1 MFKITK
7 YNNLDDDKIT
17 IKNKISIGEN
27 ASNIFLRYNKKEFV
41 IQGPI
46 MIAPFGVSQFGQ
58 NKYID
63 LSFVNIE
70 NDESIKKFHDAVS
83 LINQFVLKHMR
94 YKEKYYK
101 KDFVNS
107 IKKSDGIYPK
117 RIRLSLDKAC
127 KVYNNYKQEID
138 IKQIKSRALLKT
150 LINISHVWMNN
161 GKFGIFWNILQ
172 IKHYGK
178 LVLTEYEFIEDE
190 NPQILKIPVINETVI
205 PRNSIPLPPPL
216 PQVKQDL
223 MKEKYIKYFKM
234 LEMGV
239 NSDAVKQ
246 KLVMDGHDP
255 NIIDNPSCDTVC
267 PKKNNKETTSLPS
280 IKDKVNLLSELKS
293 GIKLKN
299 VIRILK
305 PKSKINLK
313 KKSENLTVPSLWE
326 VRNCLNNLKK
336 TNINLLK

>member
-1 MFKITK
+1 MFKVIK

-17 IKNKISIGEN
+17 LKKKISIGDN
-27 ASNIFLRYNKKEFV
+27 AYNIFLRYNNKEFV
-41 IQGPI
+41 IQAPI
-46 MIAPFGVSQFGQ
+46 MIAPFGISQFGQ

-63 LSFVNIE
+63 LSFVNID
-70 NDESIKKFHDAVS
+70 NDESIKTFYDSVCV
-83 LINQFVLKHMR
+83 INQFILKHMR

-107 IKKSDGIYPK
+107 VKKSDGIYPK
-117 RIRLSLDKAC
+117 RIRLSLDKEC
-127 KVYNNYKQEID
+127 KVYNNYNQEID
-138 IKQIKSRALLKT
+138 VKQIKPRALLKT
-150 LINISHVWMNN
+150 LINISHVWINN

-172 IKHYGK
+172 IKYYGK

-190 NPQILKIPVINETVI
+190 NPQFLKIPVINEDIT
-205 PRNSIPLPPPL
+205 PRNTIPPPPPPPL
-216 PQVKQDL
+216 PDIKQDII
-223 MKEKYIKYFKM
+223 KKKYMKYFKM

-239 NSDAVKQ
+239 NSNAVKQ

-267 PKKNNKETTSLPS
+267 PKINSIETLS
-280 IKDKVNLLSELKS
+280 INSKVNLLSELKS

-299 VIRILK
+299 VKRVLK

-313 KKSENLTVPSLWE
+313 NKTGNLTVPSLWE
-326 VRNCLNNLKK
+326 VRNCLKNLKK